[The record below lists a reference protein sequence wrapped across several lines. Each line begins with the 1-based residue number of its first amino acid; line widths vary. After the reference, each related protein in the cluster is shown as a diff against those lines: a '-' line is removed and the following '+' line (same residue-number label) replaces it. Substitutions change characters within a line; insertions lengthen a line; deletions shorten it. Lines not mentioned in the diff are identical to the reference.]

1 MATDTGPGDVDR
13 DRDRD
18 RDRDGEAPAPGAGPA
33 VEASDGDGEPHTPVP
48 GEEGG
53 TPRAPMDLPLPGLGE
68 AAGRMAHVVGV
79 RFRAG
84 ALIHP
89 FDSGEEGYQRGD
101 VVMVESESGPRAG
114 TVAVGSGWVYTLEP
128 LRRALRRA
136 RPEEE
141 RGQRGAMER
150 EQEALRYCKD
160 RVRERRLPLKL
171 IRAEVSGRSG
181 RATFYFASEERL
193 DLRDLARDLT
203 THLRMR
209 IELRQVGVRDEAKVV
224 GGMGDCG
231 RELCCSTWLPAFVPV
246 SIKMAK
252 DQGIVLNPSR
262 LAGQCGRLKCCLVYE
277 HDTYKELGKKL
288 PKLGKRVN
296 TPAGVG
302 RVVEVDVLRQRV
314 RISFEE
320 GTTQTF
326 PGSVVSPLMPPGVAP
341 GPGAAQAPRQARAPG
356 QGPGEGQGEG
366 QGEGEGEEDEEE
378 TP

>member
-1 MATDTGPGDVDR
+1 MDMAAPEAWTGPVER
-13 DRDRD
+13 DAIDIERGAAALDE
-18 RDRDGEAPAPGAGPA
+18 EAPAPRPPAEAG
-33 VEASDGDGEPHTPVP
+33 EADGEREGDASAQTPP
-48 GEEGG
+48 GGEEGP
-53 TPRAPMDLPLPGLGE
+53 PRAPLDLPLPGLGE

-84 ALIHP
+84 ALIHS
-89 FDSGEEGYQRGD
+89 FDSGEEVYQRGD

-128 LRRALRRA
+128 LRRVLRRA

-141 RGQRGAMER
+141 RGQRAATER

-231 RELCCSTWLPAFVPV
+231 RELCCSTWLPAFAPV
-246 SIKMAK
+246 SIRMAK

-296 TPAGVG
+296 TPGGIG

-326 PGSVVSPLMPPGVAP
+326 PGSVVTPLVPP
-341 GPGAAQAPRQARAPG
+341 GPGGAQAPRPGPGPGPGHDQG
-356 QGPGEGQGEG
+356 QGP
-366 QGEGEGEEDEEE
+366 GEEDEEE
-378 TP
+378 AP